1 MEKPVIIGA
10 AGAAV
15 ALLVLGG
22 GGYLI
27 HSHVEAKKAE
37 AAEAA
42 RLAAIDKACSTVEA
56 AINKELPD
64 LAKMAA
70 RTKRNIEVANDES
83 MLALIRLQA
92 LSALQE
98 DTLRSAEA
106 VETFTA
112 LGEEYGDN
120 CPDDARRAAYLK
132 GKVKP
137 VLDKLDQASK
147 V

>member
-15 ALLVLGG
+15 ALLIIGG

-37 AAEAA
+37 EAEAA

-64 LAKMAA
+64 LAKLAA
-70 RTKRNIEVANDES
+70 RFKRNMEVANDES
-83 MLALIRLQA
+83 MIALIRLQA

-120 CPDDARRAAYLK
+120 CPDDARRAAYFN

-137 VLDKLDQASK
+137 VVEKLEQAGR